1 MMLQFGREIS
11 FAMLDLWL
19 QCGQKHGPPPPR
31 VGWKTRACWIY
42 YRGVIWCRFLQ
53 LHSTLFT
60 TPRKMARV
68 LPSANH
74 FPLHQLFLEMCFV
87 N

>member
-19 QCGQKHGPPPPR
+19 QCGQYMDHHR
-31 VGWKTRACWIY
+31 HWFRMENSRLLDT
-42 YRGVIWCRFLQ
+42 LQ
-53 LHSTLFT
+53 GSHLVSFSQHSSLFT
-60 TPRKMARV
+60 TPRKMASV